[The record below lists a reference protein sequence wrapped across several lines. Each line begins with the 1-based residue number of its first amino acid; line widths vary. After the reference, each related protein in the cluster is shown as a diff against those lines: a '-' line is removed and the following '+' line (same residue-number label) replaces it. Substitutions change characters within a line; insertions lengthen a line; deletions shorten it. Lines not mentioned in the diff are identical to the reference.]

1 MFYLFGLHIS
11 HIEEISQYNTGT
23 VSTKM
28 LTTYWIILLRNT
40 QVKTVLHRTTVFTPV
55 LIFSSKLLDALDPI
69 SRGLTILVPR
79 LC

>member
-40 QVKTVLHRTTVFTPV
+40 QVKTGLHRITVFTPV